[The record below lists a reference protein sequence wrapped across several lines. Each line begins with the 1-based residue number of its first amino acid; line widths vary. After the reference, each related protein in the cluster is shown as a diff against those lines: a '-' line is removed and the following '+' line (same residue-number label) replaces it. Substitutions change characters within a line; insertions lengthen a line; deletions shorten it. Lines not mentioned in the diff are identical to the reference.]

1 MTNQLI
7 IYIMGRLTMKIIV
20 SYSPSRLI
28 ITRLMQIVTLLFLVQ
43 IKFHWKRTEVI
54 LDIRADFVFQMI
66 ITSLTRE
73 LIWASI
79 TKIQL
84 CPLKMALLASGAK
97 TNSGLSAPSEQ
108 IQMGDKE
115 NKTNTLTV

>member
-1 MTNQLI
+1 
-7 IYIMGRLTMKIIV
+7 MKIIV

-73 LIWASI
+73 LIWAI
-79 TKIQL
+79 
-84 CPLKMALLASGAK
+84 
-97 TNSGLSAPSEQ
+97 NH
-108 IQMGDKE
+108 
-115 NKTNTLTV
+115 